1 MGPVSF
7 LEGPKAGTEGTDGER
22 SSRRGEAHRF
32 DFSLFSVLSAQW
44 KDLEGCFLLIHL
56 TRGTYQNKKNDLEG

>member
-7 LEGPKAGTEGTDGER
+7 SEGPKTGTERTDDER
-22 SSRRGEAHRF
+22 LSRRGEAQRF
-32 DFSLFSVLSAQW
+32 GFSLFSVLSAQW
-44 KDLEGCFLLIHL
+44 KDLEGCFLFIHL

>member
-7 LEGPKAGTEGTDGER
+7 LEGPKAGPEGTDGER
-22 SSRRGEAHRF
+22 SSRREEAHRF

-44 KDLEGCFLLIHL
+44 KDLEGCFLLIRL